1 MIIRPYI
8 SYRMPTNLTQEQKT
22 VQRQIATQQTIRL
35 MQLVELPYASLEQE
49 IQKEVDENPA
59 LEAYHDD
66 ADDRMDVQEEVD
78 AAEYDENGDPLDLS
92 QNRLSD
98 DDIFKEDY
106 YRDDDLDDYPSERE
120 IENRIQRI
128 NAPELPETNDRVGV
142 YHASL
147 QEQWQW
153 QLGEMNMTERQS
165 VIAHYLAGN
174 LDDDGYFTMDLQ
186 AVVNELLYMN
196 NIYTTME
203 EVEDVLKRFVQE
215 LDPPGVGARSLQEC
229 LLIQLKRLPQP
240 AEEVRLAILILE
252 KCFDQFAK
260 KHYDK
265 IRQMLSISEEQ
276 LKIALAVIRKLDPR
290 PADSGSP
297 IEKTADV
304 IRPDFT
310 ITANNGKLTLTLNN
324 QYVSKVRINKE
335 FSNEYRFLT
344 KDASERKRAEA
355 EKFMREYVDKGEQ
368 FIGILSTREMILYN
382 TMYAIMQHQ
391 KAYFLSGD
399 DTDLKPMILKTI
411 AQEVNLDV
419 STISRV
425 SNSKYV
431 QTDFGIIPLKHLF
444 SEAVND
450 EDVSSKEIKRILTD
464 LIEAEDKKSPLADE
478 KLCDLLKERGYNIAR
493 RTVAKYREQLEI
505 PVARLRKEI

>member
-1 MIIRPYI
+1 
-8 SYRMPTNLTQEQKT
+8 MPTKLSQEQKT

-59 LEAYHDD
+59 LESYIDD
-66 ADDRMDVQEEVD
+66 VDERVD
-78 AAEYDENGDPLDLS
+78 ALEENPSPEYDENGDPLDLS
-92 QNRLSD
+92 QQQLSD
-98 DDIFKEDY
+98 EEIFKEDY
-106 YRDDDLDDYPSERE
+106 YRDDDLDDYPTERE
-120 IENRIQRI
+120 IENRIRRL
-128 NAPELPETNDRVGV
+128 NAPEESGSADRMGV
-142 YHASL
+142 FHNSM
-147 QEQWQW
+147 QEQWQL
-153 QLGEMNMTERQS
+153 QLGEMNMTDRELL
-165 VIAHYLAGN
+165 IAQYLTGN
-174 LDDDGYFTMDLQ
+174 LDDDGYFTMDMQ
-186 AVVNELLYMN
+186 AVVNEMLYMN
-196 NIYTTME
+196 NLYTSVE
-203 EVEDVLKRFVQE
+203 EVEEVLTRFVQE
-215 LDPPGVGARSLQEC
+215 LDPPGVGARNLREC
-229 LLIQLKRLPQP
+229 LLLQIRRLPHDDEDVKL
-240 AEEVRLAILILE
+240 AEIILD
-252 KCFDQFAK
+252 KCFEQFAK

-265 IRQMLSISEEQ
+265 IQQMLSISEEQ
-276 LKIALAVIRKLDPR
+276 LKRALAVIRKLDPR

-297 IEKTADV
+297 LEKNADV

-310 ITANNGKLTLTLNN
+310 ITANNGKLSLTLNN

-335 FSNEYRFLT
+335 FSNAYRFLT
-344 KDASERKRAEA
+344 KEASEKKRAEA
-355 EKFMREYVDKGEQ
+355 ERFMREYVERGEQ
-368 FIGILSTREMILYN
+368 FIGILTTREMILYN

-399 DTDLKPMILKTI
+399 DADLKPMILKTI

-419 STISRV
+419 STVSRV

-431 QTDFGIIPLKHLF
+431 QTDFGVIPLKHLF

-493 RTVAKYREQLEI
+493 RTVAKYREQLDI

>member
-1 MIIRPYI
+1 
-8 SYRMPTNLTQEQKT
+8 MPTKLSQEQKT

-59 LEAYHDD
+59 LESYIDD
-66 ADDRMDVQEEVD
+66 VDERVD
-78 AAEYDENGDPLDLS
+78 ALEENPSPEYDENGDPLDLS
-92 QNRLSD
+92 QQQLSD
-98 DDIFKEDY
+98 EEIFKEDY
-106 YRDDDLDDYPSERE
+106 YRDDDLDDYPTERE
-120 IENRIQRI
+120 IENRIRRL
-128 NAPELPETNDRVGV
+128 NAPEESGSADRMGV
-142 YHASL
+142 FHNSM
-147 QEQWQW
+147 QEQWQL
-153 QLGEMNMTERQS
+153 QLGEMNMTERELL
-165 VIAHYLAGN
+165 IAQYLTGN
-174 LDDDGYFTMDLQ
+174 LDDDGYFTMDMQ
-186 AVVNELLYMN
+186 AVVNEMLYMN
-196 NIYTTME
+196 NLYTNVE
-203 EVEDVLKRFVQE
+203 EVEEVLTCFVQE
-215 LDPPGVGARSLQEC
+215 LDPPGVGARNLREC
-229 LLIQLKRLPQP
+229 LLLQIRRLPHDDEDVKL
-240 AEEVRLAILILE
+240 AEIILD
-252 KCFDQFAK
+252 KCFEQFAK

-265 IRQMLSISEEQ
+265 IQQMLSISEEQ
-276 LKIALAVIRKLDPR
+276 LKRALAVIRKLDPR

-297 IEKTADV
+297 LEKNADV

-310 ITANNGKLTLTLNN
+310 ITANNGKLSLTLNN

-335 FSNEYRFLT
+335 FSNAYRFLT
-344 KDASERKRAEA
+344 KEASEKKRAEA
-355 EKFMREYVDKGEQ
+355 ERFMREYVERGEQ
-368 FIGILSTREMILYN
+368 FIGILTTREMILYN

-399 DTDLKPMILKTI
+399 DADLKPMILKTI

-419 STISRV
+419 STVSRV

-493 RTVAKYREQLEI
+493 RTVAKYREQLDI

>member
-1 MIIRPYI
+1 
-8 SYRMPTNLTQEQKT
+8 
-22 VQRQIATQQTIRL
+22 
-35 MQLVELPYASLEQE
+35 
-49 IQKEVDENPA
+49 
-59 LEAYHDD
+59 
-66 ADDRMDVQEEVD
+66 
-78 AAEYDENGDPLDLS
+78 
-92 QNRLSD
+92 
-98 DDIFKEDY
+98 
-106 YRDDDLDDYPSERE
+106 
-120 IENRIQRI
+120 
-128 NAPELPETNDRVGV
+128 
-142 YHASL
+142 
-147 QEQWQW
+147 
-153 QLGEMNMTERQS
+153 MNMTERELL
-165 VIAHYLAGN
+165 IAQYLTGN
-174 LDDDGYFTMDLQ
+174 LDDDGYFAMDMQ
-186 AVVNELLYMN
+186 AVVNEMLYMN
-196 NIYTTME
+196 NLYTSVE
-203 EVEDVLKRFVQE
+203 EVEEVLTRFVQE
-215 LDPPGVGARSLQEC
+215 LDPPGVGARNLREC
-229 LLIQLKRLPQP
+229 LLLQLRRLPQ
-240 AEEVRLAILILE
+240 EEDVVQAITILD
-252 KCFDQFAK
+252 KCFEQFAK

-265 IRQMLSISEEQ
+265 IQQMLSVSEDQ
-276 LKIALAVIRKLDPR
+276 LKQALAVIRKLDPR

-297 IEKTADV
+297 LEKSADI

-344 KDASERKRAEA
+344 KDASEKKRAEA

-399 DTDLKPMILKTI
+399 DADLKPMILKTI

-419 STISRV
+419 STVSRV

-493 RTVAKYREQLEI
+493 RTVAKYREQLDI

>member
-1 MIIRPYI
+1 
-8 SYRMPTNLTQEQKT
+8 MPTKLSQQQKT

-59 LEAYHDD
+59 LEAYLDD
-66 ADDRMDVQEEVD
+66 VDERVD
-78 AAEYDENGDPLDLS
+78 ALEENPSPEYDENGDPLDLS
-92 QNRLSD
+92 QQQLSD
-98 DDIFKEDY
+98 EEIFKEDY
-106 YRDDDLDDYPSERE
+106 YRDDDLDDYPTERE
-120 IENRIQRI
+120 IENRIRRL
-128 NAPELPETNDRVGV
+128 NAPEESGSADRMGV
-142 YHASL
+142 FHNSM
-147 QEQWQW
+147 QEQWQL
-153 QLGEMNMTERQS
+153 QLGEMNMTERELL
-165 VIAHYLAGN
+165 IAQYLTGN
-174 LDDDGYFTMDLQ
+174 LDDDGYFTMDMQ
-186 AVVNELLYMN
+186 AVVNEMLYMN
-196 NIYTTME
+196 NLYTNVE
-203 EVEDVLKRFVQE
+203 EVEEVLTRFVQE
-215 LDPPGVGARSLQEC
+215 LDPPGVGARNLREC
-229 LLIQLKRLPQP
+229 LLLQIRRLPHDDEDVKL
-240 AEEVRLAILILE
+240 AEIILD
-252 KCFDQFAK
+252 KCFEQFAK

-265 IRQMLSISEEQ
+265 IQQMLSISEEQ
-276 LKIALAVIRKLDPR
+276 LKRALAVIRKLDPR

-297 IEKTADV
+297 LEKNADV

-310 ITANNGKLTLTLNN
+310 ITANNGKLSLTLNN

-335 FSNEYRFLT
+335 FSNAYRFLT
-344 KDASERKRAEA
+344 KEASEKKRAEA
-355 EKFMREYVDKGEQ
+355 ERFMREYVERGEQ
-368 FIGILSTREMILYN
+368 FIGILTTREMILYN

-391 KAYFLSGD
+391 KAYFFSGD
-399 DTDLKPMILKTI
+399 DADLKPMILKTI

-419 STISRV
+419 STVSRV

-431 QTDFGIIPLKHLF
+431 QTDFGVIPLKHLF

-493 RTVAKYREQLEI
+493 RTVAKYREQLDI